1 MKAIRKIHTVGAD
14 GKLVIAVPKELGRR
28 VEVILLPVESPVA
41 EYSEWTDEEW
51 EAFSLRSIADSRDD
65 VTVDWEEHFGIKNR

>member
-1 MKAIRKIHTVGAD
+1 MKAIRKIHTVGTD
-14 GKLVIAVPKELGRR
+14 GKLVIAVPEELGRR

-51 EAFSLRSIADSRDD
+51 EAFSLRGIADSRDD